1 MSVEPIGT
9 NAATSRFAA
18 LYPYL
23 LLALCMMFWSGNWIL
38 GRALRDT
45 MPPVALTFWRWVVAA
60 LVLAPI
66 VLPRLRS
73 KIALLRRHW
82 LLLFGMAVTGGA
94 LNQMA
99 AYFALR
105 HTETINAVL
114 LNAASP
120 LFILLASWFF
130 DGERTSPRQI
140 LGMVISIVGVLVIM
154 NRGDLSQLWGLHFS
168 IGDLAL
174 IGVMPLWAFYTI
186 MLRRRPQEIDN
197 LELIF
202 LLGVFGLAALAPA
215 YALERLYI
223 PPAPLSWA
231 VVGAA
236 LYMGAF
242 ASVGAYL
249 CWNKG
254 AELVGSNRAGF
265 TTYLMPAFATV
276 LAVFLLG
283 EEVHLFHAIG
293 ITTILAGIWL
303 ATSARR
309 VSRADRVEPV

>member
-1 MSVEPIGT
+1 MTAEPV
-9 NAATSRFAA
+9 AASRAPSRFAA
-18 LYPYL
+18 VYPYL
-23 LLALCMMFWSGNWIL
+23 LLALCMLFWSGNWIL

-60 LVLAPI
+60 LILAPI
-66 VLPRLRS
+66 VLPRLKS
-73 KIALLRRHW
+73 KVALLRRSW
-82 LLLFGMAVTGGA
+82 LLLLGMAVTGGA
-94 LNQMA
+94 LNQVA

-105 HTETINAVL
+105 HTEAVNAVL

-130 DGERTSPRQI
+130 DGERTSPRQL
-140 LGMVISIVGVLVIM
+140 LGMVISIAGVLVIM

-186 MLRRRPQEIDN
+186 MLRRRPPEIDN
-197 LELIF
+197 IELIF

-223 PPAPLSWA
+223 PPAPLSWEM
-231 VVGAA
+231 VGAS

-283 EEVHLFHAIG
+283 EEVHLFHAVG

-309 VSRADRVEPV
+309 ATRADQVEPV